1 MDNSRSQ
8 FTMKLLVTGTTH
20 PISLREKLTFL
31 HSAAFCTLGSLQSFA
46 ALYANVRIWS
56 VVFYKKL
63 IAIPPPDHPRRA
75 AGRGIYRGYNASSV
89 GNFTPSTISRLCA
102 SDIPAE

>member
-31 HSAAFCTLGSLQSFA
+31 HSAAFCTLGSQLPFAGCSSSGYYADKVNFGSVFTNVRCWRFA
-46 ALYANVRIWS
+46 AHYTFLPHS
-56 VVFYKKL
+56 F
-63 IAIPPPDHPRRA
+63 P
-75 AGRGIYRGYNASSV
+75 
-89 GNFTPSTISRLCA
+89 
-102 SDIPAE
+102 

>member
-31 HSAAFCTLGSLQSFA
+31 HSAAFCTLGSKQSFA
-46 ALYANVRIWS
+46 AVSLN
-56 VVFYKKL
+56 
-63 IAIPPPDHPRRA
+63 DHL
-75 AGRGIYRGYNASSV
+75 S
-89 GNFTPSTISRLCA
+89 
-102 SDIPAE
+102 